1 MKKNKDFVLKCLK
14 NKDMSASDFVEQYD
28 MLYNTVYGYL
38 KNLKSSG
45 LIHIS
50 SYQFRHKSFAAKF
63 RLGKGKDAKRPT
75 VKGKD
80 AKRPTGKNKSSCG
93 IKTKVAFESGEFRFF
108 REMSKIW
115 DEATAK
121 AVRGW
126 AC

>member
-75 VKGKD
+75 
-80 AKRPTGKNKSSCG
+80 GKNKSSCG

>member
-38 KNLKSSG
+38 RKLKSSG

-63 RLGKGKDAKRPT
+63 RLG
-75 VKGKD
+75 KGKD

>member
-1 MKKNKDFVLKCLK
+1 MKKNKDFVLKCLA

-28 MLYNTVYGYL
+28 MSYDTAYGYL

-50 SYQFRHKSFAAKF
+50 SYQFRYKSFAAKF

-75 VKGKD
+75 SKD
-80 AKRPTGKNKSSCG
+80 KSGCE
-93 IKTKVAFESGEFRFF
+93 IKTKVASESGKFRFF
-108 REMSKIW
+108 REISKIW